1 MGVGAGQFL
10 HAMSKSDRNFKSIK
24 GLDIS
29 KHSKFISD
37 NDDLEMIY
45 ASIGDIPLKDNSVD
59 IVTCLEVI
67 EHLDSKLML
76 KGVKELRRVAKSR
89 MILTVPYCE
98 KEPLPRFHKQRYTL
112 TRIKRIFPKAKIT
125 FFSLNNSMAWIM
137 IDERL

>member
-1 MGVGAGQFL
+1 MGVGAGQFV
-10 HAMSKSDRNFKSIK
+10 HAMSKSTRNFKSIK
-24 GLDIS
+24 GLDIT

-37 NDDLEMIY
+37 DDGLEMIY
-45 ASIGDIPLKDNSVD
+45 ASIGEIPLKDNSVD

-76 KGVKELRRVAKSR
+76 QGVKELRRVAKSR

-98 KEPLPRFHKQRYTL
+98 KEPLPHFHKQRFDL
-112 TRIKRIFPKAKIT
+112 TRIKRIFPNAKIT
-125 FFSLNNSMAWIM
+125 FFSLKNSMAWIM